1 MQTKTTKTKSVQD
14 DIDNLKK
21 RREERKAKENRKMA
35 LSNANHDTMGKYMD
49 KDYEK
54 MIRIK
59 RSEIYSSEP
68 EPHTNIDNSKIFVIV
83 RKRPLSKKEINNG
96 EIDCISCLNP
106 KVVVHECKIKIDGI
120 TKYLENHEFYFDNTF
135 NENETTEEIYGYTI
149 DPMINLVLKKGI
161 VTCFAY
167 GQTGSGKTYTMKGIQ
182 NLAIESLFQESQ
194 KLKKKLEFY
203 ISFFE
208 IYGGRLYD
216 LLNNKN
222 KLQVFDDSKGITQIY
237 GLQEIYAE
245 TQDDMKLI
253 IDKANSIRTTH
264 NTVTNETS
272 SRSHAICNIVIREK
286 GSKEFGKLSLVDLAG
301 SERAEETQSNNRTRR
316 AEGAEINKSLLA
328 LKECIRALQARK
340 TSGNNDIHVPFRA
353 SKLTHVLR
361 DSFVSKSDKSR
372 IIMISCINPSYIHSN
387 HSINTLR
394 YSDRLKEQTAY
405 VLKQL
410 ANGVKIN
417 NKGNNEPKHQNKSV
431 SNNAINHINA
441 NNNNKQKKELER
453 EKELEDINMNVF
465 NMKDDILNDI
475 NFDDR
480 INLDD
485 DLLEFQK
492 TENKDK
498 ENKEKEKKLNSNEEE
513 KEEKETTTLITPQ
526 KNMDNNSEKI
536 IDEEMED
543 LIYLKKTVSKDGK
556 FISDDFIKYH
566 KLTDTIIQDED
577 DIITTHMEV
586 VKQDAKL
593 LTEEGRLIS
602 LIKGIGS
609 EEEKIEVDEY
619 IQRLE
624 NVLDQKMNIYSGLQD
639 KIDVYKG
646 HLKEED
652 KMRKEHP
659 QFFVDPAD
667 L

>member
-1 MQTKTTKTKSVQD
+1 MQQKGTKIKSVQD

-21 RREERKAKENRKMA
+21 RREERKAKENRKIG
-35 LSNANHDTMGKYMD
+35 SSTNNHEFIGRFMD
-49 KDYEK
+49 KDYER
-54 MIRIK
+54 MIRMK
-59 RSEIYSSEP
+59 RADIYSSEP
-68 EPHTNIDNSKIFVIV
+68 EQHIGIDNSKIFVIV

-120 TKYLENHEFYFDNTF
+120 TKYLEDHEFYFDNTF
-135 NENETTEEIYGYTI
+135 NENETTEDIYGYTI
-149 DPMINLVLKKGI
+149 EPMINLVLKKGI

-194 KLKKKLEFY
+194 KIKKKFEFY

-237 GLQEIYAE
+237 GLQEILAE
-245 TQDDMKLI
+245 TKEDMLLI
-253 IDKANSIRTTH
+253 IEKANSIRTTH

-272 SRSHAICNIVIREK
+272 SRSHAICNIIIKEK
-286 GSKEFGKLSLVDLAG
+286 NSKEFGKLSLVDLAG
-301 SERAEETQSNNRTRR
+301 SERAEETQSNNRIRR

-340 TSGNNDIHVPFRA
+340 TSGNNEIHVPFRA

-394 YSDRLKEQTAY
+394 YSDRLKEQTAFII
-405 VLKQL
+405 KQ
-410 ANGVKIN
+410 NNNIKIKIN
-417 NKGNNEPKHQNKSV
+417 NEQNK
-431 SNNAINHINA
+431 NNQNK
-441 NNNNKQKKELER
+441 KQKKEIER
-453 EKELEDINMNVF
+453 EKELEEINMNVF
-465 NMKDDILNDI
+465 NAKDDILNDI
-475 NFDDR
+475 NFDER

-492 TENKDK
+492 IENNEINK
-498 ENKEKEKKLNSNEEE
+498 KEKENI
-513 KEEKETTTLITPQ
+513 ITPQ

-577 DIITTHMEV
+577 DIINTHMEV

-602 LIKGIGS
+602 LIKGIGTD
-609 EEEKIEVDEY
+609 EDKIEIDEY
-619 IQRLE
+619 IQRLD

-639 KIDVYKG
+639 KIDIYKG

-652 KMRKEHP
+652 KMRKEYP

>member
-1 MQTKTTKTKSVQD
+1 
-14 DIDNLKK
+14 
-21 RREERKAKENRKMA
+21 
-35 LSNANHDTMGKYMD
+35 
-49 KDYEK
+49 
-54 MIRIK
+54 
-59 RSEIYSSEP
+59 
-68 EPHTNIDNSKIFVIV
+68 
-83 RKRPLSKKEINNG
+83 
-96 EIDCISCLNP
+96 
-106 KVVVHECKIKIDGI
+106 
-120 TKYLENHEFYFDNTF
+120 
-135 NENETTEEIYGYTI
+135 
-149 DPMINLVLKKGI
+149 
-161 VTCFAY
+161 
-167 GQTGSGKTYTMKGIQ
+167 
-182 NLAIESLFQESQ
+182 
-194 KLKKKLEFY
+194 
-203 ISFFE
+203 
-208 IYGGRLYD
+208 
-216 LLNNKN
+216 
-222 KLQVFDDSKGITQIY
+222 
-237 GLQEIYAE
+237 
-245 TQDDMKLI
+245 
-253 IDKANSIRTTH
+253 
-264 NTVTNETS
+264 
-272 SRSHAICNIVIREK
+272 
-286 GSKEFGKLSLVDLAG
+286 
-301 SERAEETQSNNRTRR
+301 
-316 AEGAEINKSLLA
+316 
-328 LKECIRALQARK
+328 
-340 TSGNNDIHVPFRA
+340 
-353 SKLTHVLR
+353 
-361 DSFVSKSDKSR
+361 
-372 IIMISCINPSYIHSN
+372 MISCINPSYIHSN

-394 YSDRLKEQTAY
+394 YSDRLKEQTAF

-410 ANGVKIN
+410 ANGLKIN

-431 SNNAINHINA
+431 SSNAINHININNNINA
-441 NNNNKQKKELER
+441 NNNNNKQKKELER

-465 NMKDDILNDI
+465 NVKDDILNDI

-492 TENKDK
+492 SENNKDK
-498 ENKEKEKKLNSNEEE
+498 EKDKDKEKKLNSNEEIEKEE
-513 KEEKETTTLITPQ
+513 KEEKETTTVLTPQ
-526 KNMDNNSEKI
+526 KNLNINMDNNSEKI

-566 KLTDTIIQDED
+566 KLSETIIQDED

>member
-1 MQTKTTKTKSVQD
+1 
-14 DIDNLKK
+14 
-21 RREERKAKENRKMA
+21 
-35 LSNANHDTMGKYMD
+35 MD

-59 RSEIYSSEP
+59 RTDIYSSEP
-68 EPHTNIDNSKIFVIV
+68 EKHINIENSKIFVIV

-106 KVVVHECKIKIDGI
+106 KVMVHECKIKIDGI
-120 TKYLENHEFYFDNTF
+120 TKYLEDHEFYFDNTF
-135 NENETTEEIYGYTI
+135 NENETTEDIYGYTI
-149 DPMINLVLKKGI
+149 EPMINLVLKKGI

-194 KLKKKLEFY
+194 KIKKKFEFY

-237 GLQEIYAE
+237 GLQEILAE
-245 TQDDMKLI
+245 TKEDMLLI
-253 IDKANSIRTTH
+253 IEKANSIRTTH

-272 SRSHAICNIVIREK
+272 SRSHAICNIIIKEK
-286 GSKEFGKLSLVDLAG
+286 NSKEFGKLSLVDLAG
-301 SERAEETQSNNRTRR
+301 SERAEETQSNNRIRR

-340 TSGNNDIHVPFRA
+340 TSGNNEIHVPFRA

-394 YSDRLKEQTAY
+394 YSDRLKEQTAFII
-405 VLKQL
+405 KQ
-410 ANGVKIN
+410 NNNIKIKIN
-417 NKGNNEPKHQNKSV
+417 NEQNK
-431 SNNAINHINA
+431 NNQNK
-441 NNNNKQKKELER
+441 KQKKEIER
-453 EKELEDINMNVF
+453 EKELEEINMNVF
-465 NMKDDILNDI
+465 NAKDDILNDI
-475 NFDDR
+475 NFDER

-492 TENKDK
+492 IENNEINK
-498 ENKEKEKKLNSNEEE
+498 KEKENI
-513 KEEKETTTLITPQ
+513 ITPQ

-577 DIITTHMEV
+577 DIINTHMEV

-602 LIKGIGS
+602 LIKGIGTD
-609 EEEKIEVDEY
+609 EDKIEIDEY
-619 IQRLE
+619 IQRLD

-639 KIDVYKG
+639 KIDIYKG

-652 KMRKEHP
+652 KMRKEYP